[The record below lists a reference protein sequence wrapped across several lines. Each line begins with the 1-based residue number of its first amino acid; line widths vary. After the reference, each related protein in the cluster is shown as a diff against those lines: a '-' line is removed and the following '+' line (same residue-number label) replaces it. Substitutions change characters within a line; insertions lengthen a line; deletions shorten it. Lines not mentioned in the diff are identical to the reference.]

1 LALENVY
8 MKKKV
13 FELNRQLHEQYAIN
27 NNSNLGSIIA
37 LMTAM
42 LGVLGVFGYIFIY
55 SGINFA
61 PDWGSFYVDGKYSL
75 DVLLFSS
82 IAADLVLLIIFY
94 LSAYIGTNQRKEQF
108 ITFAIRIKYY
118 KQEEEEYHK
127 TFPRD
132 YNPFNKIKSNFIQ
145 GLYGEFCNIIMIL
158 VWFAIILS
166 CLKLAGGL
174 WLSFYNG
181 QIFSSAAVSLS
192 LFIAVTFASIILF
205 YCIKSK
211 FFSSYKQREEEY
223 SKDKYGSEYKSN

>member
-1 LALENVY
+1 
-8 MKKKV
+8 MKKKI

-61 PDWGSFYVDGKYSL
+61 PDWGSFYVNGKYSL

-94 LSAYIGTNQRKEQF
+94 LSAYIGTNQRLEQF

-118 KQEEEEYHK
+118 KKKEEEYHK
-127 TFPRD
+127 IFPRN
-132 YNPFNKIKSNFIQ
+132 YSPFNKTKINFIQ
-145 GLYGEFCNIIMIL
+145 GLYGEFCNIIWIL
-158 VWFAIILS
+158 FWFIFILTFF
-166 CLKLAGGL
+166 KLTF
-174 WLSFYNG
+174 SISYCDR
-181 QIFSSAAVSLS
+181 QIFSSAALSVS
-192 LFIAVTFASIILF
+192 LFIAATFVSNILF

-211 FFSSYKQREEEY
+211 FFNSYKQREEEY
-223 SKDKYGSEYKSN
+223 SKDKFGSAYKSN